1 MGGLMPNL
9 SLTDLIDVVSKSGTP
24 KATKVR
30 QIKNRPAY
38 QPAIDFYKPLRDA
51 FVKIHTEGSDRASLD
66 GIVPKLT
73 DVKKISSYPEL
84 VEGYKKWWGKKKI
97 GWFVPPRGTYGH
109 SGINISVNPELGLVI
124 DGARV
129 VVKLY
134 MKADPISQYRVDLIP
149 LLLELVLRD
158 KCQAGDAVALF
169 DVRKGKLHYLT
180 VNPSASKP
188 ILDAE
193 LAYVAALWPHV

>member
-1 MGGLMPNL
+1 MPNL
-9 SLTDLIDVVSKSGTP
+9 SLSDLIDVVSKSGTP

-51 FVKIHTEGSDRASLD
+51 FVKIHTEGADRSSLD

-73 DVKKISSYPEL
+73 DVKKITSYPEL

-97 GWFVPPRGTYGH
+97 GWFVPPRGTYSH
-109 SGINISVNPELGLVI
+109 AGIDISVNPELGLVI

-129 VVKLY
+129 VIKLY

-158 KCQAGDAVALF
+158 KCQAGDAVGLLDA
-169 DVRKGKLHYLT
+169 RKGKLHYLT
-180 VNPSASKP
+180 VNPGTSKP